1 VQNGLE
7 AQKYMNNHQE
17 RQIMCPAF
25 AENAV
30 RKKKSQIY
38 YLAGFVVLLTVVV
51 YGAALRN
58 EFVNW
63 DDGVY
68 VVENRHIRFIDG
80 EFFKWAFFNF
90 YASNWHPLTWISHA
104 LDYAIWGLDPLG
116 HHLTNIILHA
126 VNAFLVVVLAMR
138 LLIAF
143 KERVAP
149 DGSRSFLNDRAILI
163 AAGTTGLLF
172 GLHPLHVE
180 SVAWVAER
188 KDLLCALF
196 FLLSIMTYVRY
207 ADDVSDKAHRAEHI
221 GSAPCAMR
229 FAFCTNKHYL
239 IALGFFILA
248 LLSKPMAVTLP
259 VVLLILDWRPFYRI
273 SSPKMFLQALMEKT
287 PFAACSLASSIVTI
301 MAQKSGGALAAFDVL
316 PLPVRMM
323 VAAKSLTDYL
333 MRMILPFDLIPFY
346 AYPQAA
352 DVSLF
357 HPSYLPAVLFLLA
370 ITTLCMVLVKKGE
383 ALLPA
388 WCYYVI
394 TLVPVL
400 GIVQVGSQATADR
413 YSYLPGLGPFLLA
426 GLGVAWIVQKT
437 DAVRG
442 RSTRT
447 GIRFLIGALAA
458 VSLIALSG
466 LTIRQQGMWKNSV
479 ILWTYTVDKT
489 PDAAFPHMMR
499 AVAFKSAGQIER
511 AIEDYATAISLAP
524 QGFIAYYNLGNIFLQ
539 VGRIDDAI
547 ELYQRTLALKPDYA
561 EGHNNL
567 AAAFEE
573 KGLLDQAIE
582 QYRIVVRLKPDYAE
596 GHYNLGLAYGEK
608 GLFESAEAQLRTAV
622 ALDPENQMYRSELA
636 GIAARMQATGN
647 GGRGDGPERIL
658 RPKSR

>member
-1 VQNGLE
+1 VN
-7 AQKYMNNHQE
+7 KIK
-17 RQIMCPAF
+17 RQTY
-25 AENAV
+25 N
-30 RKKKSQIY
+30 
-38 YLAGFVVLLTVVV
+38 LAGFVFLLTVVV

-68 VVENRHIRFIDG
+68 VVENRHIRSLGG

-104 LDYAIWGLDPLG
+104 LDYSLWGLDPLG

-138 LLIAF
+138 LLAAF
-143 KERVAP
+143 KERAALS
-149 DGSRSFLNDRAILI
+149 GSRSFLNDRAILI

-196 FLLSIMTYVRY
+196 FLLSMMAYVGY
-207 ADDVSDKAHRAEHI
+207 ADGVSDKAHRAERT
-221 GSAPCAMR
+221 GSASCAIH

-239 IALGFFILA
+239 LAIGFFILA

-259 VVLLILDWRPFYRI
+259 AVLLILDWRPFHRI
-273 SSPKMFLQALMEKT
+273 SSPKVFLQVLMEKI
-287 PFAACSLASSIVTI
+287 PFAAFSLASSIVTI
-301 MAQKSGGALAAFDVL
+301 MAQKSGGALAAFDAL

-323 VAAKSLTDYL
+323 VAAKSITDYL
-333 MRMILPFDLIPFY
+333 MRMVLPLDLIPFY
-346 AYPQAA
+346 AYPRAA

-357 HPSYLPAVLFLLA
+357 HSPYLPAVFFLLA
-370 ITTLCMVLVKKGE
+370 ITTLCVVLAKKGE

-388 WCYYVI
+388 WGYYVI

-400 GIVQVGSQATADR
+400 GIVQVGSQAAADR
-413 YSYLPGLGPFLLA
+413 YAYLPGLGPFLLA
-426 GLGVAWIVQKT
+426 GLGAAWIAAKT

-442 RSTRT
+442 RSRRT
-447 GIRFLIGALAA
+447 GIRLLIGALAA
-458 VSLIALSG
+458 ASLITLTG
-466 LTIRQQGMWKNSV
+466 LTIRQLSIWRNSV
-479 ILWTYTVDKT
+479 ILWTSTIEKA
-489 PDAAFPHMMR
+489 PDAAFPRMMR
-499 AVAFKSAGQIER
+499 AVAFKKTGQNER
-511 AIEDYATAISLAP
+511 AIEDYAAAISLAP
-524 QGFIAYYNLGNIFLQ
+524 QGFIAYYNLGNIYLQ
-539 VGRIDDAI
+539 EGRIDDAI
-547 ELYQRTLALKPDYA
+547 ELYQRALALKPDYA

-567 AAAFEE
+567 AAALEE

-582 QYRIVVRLKPDYAE
+582 HYRMVVALKPDYAE

-608 GLFESAEAQLRTAV
+608 GLLESAEEQLRTAV
-622 ALDPENQMYRSELA
+622 ALDTENQMFRSELA
-636 GIAARMQATGN
+636 GIAARMQPTGKGRRGN
-647 GGRGDGPERIL
+647 GP
-658 RPKSR
+658 